1 MEQPQVNAE
10 RRSSMA
16 LLPGIVDRPRQTF
29 TALLA
34 APRWRWVLPL
44 VLCILALALVS
55 AATADFASEQAR
67 QQQAQAMSQM
77 QAQLDSMPEAQREQ
91 TQRLLDR
98 TTSPVFVGGI
108 SFITRGL
115 GLPIAWLI
123 GTAILYF
130 GLAIGGTELKFSA
143 LFSAFSWTWLPFAL
157 RDFLQAV
164 WTLATDQ
171 PLRNPGLSYFV
182 ATGDL
187 LADSRNPVYAS
198 DKLTRPVFRV
208 AYRFGLFPD
217 QSGQAAWGRL
227 RPDRGLYAALSA
239 ASISPRP
246 AILTPG
252 VQSGEIALS
261 DCDARHCGAVFSGV
275 S

>member
-55 AATADFASEQAR
+55 AATAEFASEQAR
-67 QQQAQAMSQM
+67 QQQAQIMSQM
-77 QAQLDSMPEAQREQ
+77 QAQLEAMPEAERQQ
-91 TQRLLDR
+91 TQRMIDR

-108 SFITRGL
+108 SFITRSL
-115 GLPIAWLI
+115 GLPISWLI
-123 GTAILYF
+123 GAVILYF

-164 WTLATDQ
+164 WTWATGQ
-171 PLRNPGLSYFV
+171 PLLNPGLSYFV

-187 LADSRNPVYAS
+187 LADSRNPVYA
-198 DKLTRPVFRV
+198 LTSLLDLFFVWHIVLVYFLIKAAKQRGGAFGLTV
-208 AYRFGLFPD
+208 AYTLLYLLLRFLPVLL
-217 QSGQAAWGRL
+217 SSRL
-227 RPDRGLYAALSA
+227 AFN
-239 ASISPRP
+239 
-246 AILTPG
+246 PG
-252 VQSGEIALS
+252 G
-261 DCDARHCGAVFSGV
+261 
-275 S
+275 

>member
-67 QQQAQAMSQM
+67 QQQAQATSQM

-187 LADSRNPVYAS
+187 LADSRNPVYA
-198 DKLTRPVFRV
+198 LTSLLDLFFVWHIVLVYFLIKAAKQRGGAFGLTV
-208 AYRFGLFPD
+208 AYTLLYLLLRFLPVLL
-217 QSGQAAWGRL
+217 SSRL
-227 RPDRGLYAALSA
+227 AFN
-239 ASISPRP
+239 
-246 AILTPG
+246 PG
-252 VQSGEIALS
+252 G
-261 DCDARHCGAVFSGV
+261 
-275 S
+275 